1 MSEVLCHDPTEG
13 GERRHL
19 RSGEPLLLLYKG
31 VPDFGPGVM
40 RRWRGDGRKKMQGT
54 ASQFVIY
61 VKQGGTKMELKIE
74 IDEKELRKEVTDI
87 IARKLTQS
95 WTSERNMFKRI
106 IAESVREV
114 VYSQKEEIINMVV
127 GRATRE
133 IVSKSIP
140 KLLDKLTDK

>member
-1 MSEVLCHDPTEG
+1 MG
-13 GERRHL
+13 WL
-19 RSGEPLLLLYKG
+19 RSWGGIE
-31 VPDFGPGVM
+31 
-40 RRWRGDGRKKMQGT
+40 
-54 ASQFVIY
+54 QFVIY

-95 WTSERNMFKRI
+95 WTSERNMFKQI